1 MKFSTLE
8 KDVIVNLC
16 NWAQTPNEFHA
27 TRQFVSQKG
36 LIEGTGLFSFS
47 KEIENRPPTI
57 LCIDTTI
64 QNPNSFNSIY
74 NQTLF
79 VLFFLRKLERLG
91 LVTISEGRYSKE
103 KEYAIG
109 TFADASII
117 GILKVSGRSQWCYS
131 FTYLSKGH
139 NYSLE
144 LVEDGLTIRN
154 RDNQAALPYHCMEI
168 FTRFYTFDLVS
179 SNIALEQ
186 ELFELV
192 KNNFKTND
200 EIMLETANHQLDTA
214 CKILK
219 NAEIQTNKAIENV
232 EQSKRQFET
241 AQNSAKEQFE
251 TAQNNAREQFET
263 AQNNAREQFETAQNN
278 AREQFETA
286 QNHAREQFETAQ
298 DESIRQFKSANR
310 KSNIALGLA
319 VLSIIMTP
327 IVAKWIPLTIDEE
340 QYLHSESIRTEELYS
355 LKELNNQS
363 IKLDTDLIILSKKVD
378 TISTIIG
385 DMKMKVGKKTKQLNQ
400 N

>member
-8 KDVIVNLC
+8 KEVIVNLC
-16 NWAQTPNEFHA
+16 NWAHTPNEFYA
-27 TRQFVSQKG
+27 TRHFISQKG
-36 LIEGTGLFSFS
+36 LIEGTGLFSFL
-47 KEIENRPPTI
+47 KEIDYRPFAI
-57 LCIDTTI
+57 LCIDTTK
-64 QNPNSFNSIY
+64 QKPEKFNSIY

-109 TFADASII
+109 TFADARII
-117 GILKVSGRSQWCYS
+117 GVLKVPYRSQWCYS
-131 FTYLSKGH
+131 FTYLSKDH

-144 LVEDGLTIRN
+144 LVEDGLTIRY
-154 RDNQAALPYHCMEI
+154 RDNHVALPYHCMEI
-168 FTRFYTFDLVS
+168 FTRFDTFDLVS

-192 KNNFKTND
+192 KNGFKTND

-214 CKILK
+214 CNILK
-219 NAEIQTNKAIENV
+219 NAEIQTKKAIENI
-232 EQSKRQFET
+232 EQS
-241 AQNSAKEQFE
+241 KEQFE

-263 AQNNAREQFETAQNN
+263 AQNSAREQFETAQNS
-278 AREQFETA
+278 AREQFKVEQNTAKVQFETA
-286 QNHAREQFETAQ
+286 QG
-298 DESIRQFKSANR
+298 ESIRQFKSANR

-327 IVAKWIPLTIDEE
+327 IVAKWIPLTIDEK
-340 QYLHSESIRTEELYS
+340 QYLHSDSIRTEELYS
-355 LKELNNQS
+355 LKELKNQS
-363 IKLDTDLIILSKKVD
+363 IKLDTDLINMSKKVD
-378 TISTIIG
+378 TISTIIE

>member
-1 MKFSTLE
+1 M
-8 KDVIVNLC
+8 
-16 NWAQTPNEFHA
+16 
-27 TRQFVSQKG
+27 
-36 LIEGTGLFSFS
+36 
-47 KEIENRPPTI
+47 
-57 LCIDTTI
+57 
-64 QNPNSFNSIY
+64 
-74 NQTLF
+74 
-79 VLFFLRKLERLG
+79 
-91 LVTISEGRYSKE
+91 
-103 KEYAIG
+103 
-109 TFADASII
+109 
-117 GILKVSGRSQWCYS
+117 
-131 FTYLSKGH
+131 
-139 NYSLE
+139 
-144 LVEDGLTIRN
+144 VEDGLTILN
-154 RDNQAALPYHCMEI
+154 RDNHVALPYHCMEI
-168 FTRFYTFDLVS
+168 FTRFDTFDLVS

-214 CKILK
+214 CEILK
-219 NAEIQTNKAIENV
+219 NAEIQTNKAIENI

-241 AQNSAKEQFE
+241 AQNS
-251 TAQNNAREQFET
+251 AREQFET

-298 DESIRQFKSANR
+298 DESIRQFKSANL

-355 LKELNNQS
+355 LKELKNQS
-363 IKLDTDLIILSKKVD
+363 VKLDTDLINMSKKVD
-378 TISTIIG
+378 TISIIIE
-385 DMKMKVGKKTKQLNQ
+385 DIKMKVGKKTKQFNQ

>member
-168 FTRFYTFDLVS
+168 FTRFDTFDLVS

-263 AQNNAREQFETAQNN
+263 AQN
-278 AREQFETA
+278 
-286 QNHAREQFETAQ
+286 HAREQFETAQ

-327 IVAKWIPLTIDEE
+327 IVAKWIPFTIDEE
-340 QYLHSESIRTEELYS
+340 QYLHSDSIRTEELYS
-355 LKELNNQS
+355 LKELKNQS

>member
-16 NWAQTPNEFHA
+16 NWAQIPNEFHA
-27 TRQFVSQKG
+27 TRQFFSQKG
-36 LIEGTGLFSFS
+36 LIKGTGLFSFS
-47 KEIENRPPTI
+47 KEIANRPPTI
-57 LCIDTTI
+57 LCIDI
-64 QNPNSFNSIY
+64 NIHNPKEYVQIY

-79 VLFFLRKLERLG
+79 HLHFLRKLERLG
-91 LVTISEGRYSKE
+91 LVTISEGRYSRE
-103 KEYAIG
+103 AEYAIG

-117 GILKVSGRSQWCYS
+117 GIRKVPDQAQWCYS

-139 NYSLE
+139 NYSFE

-154 RDNQAALPYHCMEI
+154 RDNQAALPFYCMEI
-168 FTRFYTFDLVS
+168 FSRFETFDLVS

-186 ELFELV
+186 ELFDLV
-192 KNNFKTND
+192 KKGFKTND
-200 EIMLETANHQLDTA
+200 EIMLETANRQLETA
-214 CKILK
+214 CEILK
-219 NAEIQTNKAIENV
+219 NAEIQTEKAIENIN
-232 EQSKRQFET
+232 QS
-241 AQNSAKEQFE
+241 KEQFE

-263 AQNNAREQFETAQNN
+263 AQNS
-278 AREQFETA
+278 
-286 QNHAREQFETAQ
+286 AREQFETAQ
-298 DESIRQFKSANR
+298 DESIRQFKSANL

-327 IVAKWIPLTIDEE
+327 IVAKWIPFTIDEE
-340 QYLHSESIRTEELYS
+340 QYLHSDSIRTEELYS
-355 LKELNNQS
+355 LKELKNQS

>member
-1 MKFSTLE
+1 M
-8 KDVIVNLC
+8 
-16 NWAQTPNEFHA
+16 
-27 TRQFVSQKG
+27 
-36 LIEGTGLFSFS
+36 
-47 KEIENRPPTI
+47 
-57 LCIDTTI
+57 
-64 QNPNSFNSIY
+64 
-74 NQTLF
+74 
-79 VLFFLRKLERLG
+79 RKLERLG

-144 LVEDGLTIRN
+144 LVEDRLTIRN

-168 FTRFYTFDLVS
+168 FTRFDTFDLVS

-219 NAEIQTNKAIENV
+219 NAEIQTNKAIANV
-232 EQSKRQFET
+232 EQSKRQFDT
-241 AQNSAKEQFE
+241 AQNCAK
-251 TAQNNAREQFET
+251 EQFET